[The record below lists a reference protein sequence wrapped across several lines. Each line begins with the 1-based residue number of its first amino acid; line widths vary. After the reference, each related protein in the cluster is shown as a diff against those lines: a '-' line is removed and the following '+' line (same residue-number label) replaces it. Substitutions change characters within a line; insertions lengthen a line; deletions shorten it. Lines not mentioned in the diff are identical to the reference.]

1 MTNMASR
8 APHHGAG
15 SSRRP
20 IVAVTMGDPAGIGPE
35 IVVKAL
41 AAPELYAVCRP
52 VVVGD
57 IETIARTA
65 RAVRAPAAP
74 KPVAAPR
81 EARFAHGTI
90 DVLDLANVD
99 LASLRMGAVQAD
111 AGRAAGQAVERA
123 IRLAQAGEV
132 DAIATA
138 PINKEAL
145 WAAGYPY
152 PGHTEMLQELTRSC
166 ESLTMFVIDRL
177 RIFFLT
183 RHVSLRDAIAQ
194 VTRARV
200 RDTLGIMAQ
209 VLAELGL
216 ASPRLAVAALNPHA
230 GEGGKMGDEETRQIG
245 PGVEDGRAAG
255 LDVSGPIPADSVF
268 HLAAEGRFD
277 AVLALYHDQG
287 HIAAK
292 MTDFYKTVSVT
303 TGLPFVRTSV
313 DHGTAFD
320 IAGKGVASAV
330 SMSEAIRVAAEL
342 ASRRAA
348 NAARAGLGLL

>member
-1 MTNMASR
+1 MTTMASR
-8 APHHGAG
+8 SPRQGAG
-15 SSRRP
+15 PGPRP

-35 IVVKAL
+35 VIVKAL
-41 AAPELYAVCRP
+41 AAPALYTVCRP
-52 VVVGD
+52 LVVGD
-57 IETIARTA
+57 LETIARTG
-65 RAVRAPAAP
+65 RALGAPAAAT
-74 KPVAAPR
+74 PVARPR
-81 EARFAHGTI
+81 EGRFAHGVI

-99 LASLRMGAVQAD
+99 PASLRMGAVQAG

-152 PGHTEMLQELTRSC
+152 PGHTEMLQELTRSR

-183 RHVSLRDAIAQ
+183 RHVSLREAVAQ
-194 VTRARV
+194 VTRARI

-209 VLAELGL
+209 VLADLGL

-230 GEGGKMGDEETRQIG
+230 GEGGKMGDEEIREIG

-255 LDVSGPIPADSVF
+255 LDVSGPIPADAVF

-320 IAGKGVASAV
+320 IAGQGVASAV
-330 SMSEAIRVAAEL
+330 SMTEAIRVAADL
-342 ASRRAA
+342 ASRS
-348 NAARAGLGLL
+348 AARAARADLGLL